1 MTTREEKKL
10 LLDIVD
16 CINSIDEH
24 LENRRILEEYLSSKT
39 KRRAV
44 ERELEIIGEAM
55 SKLLKINPNIKISYS
70 RTIVDLRNKVIH
82 AYDSVDDILIW
93 KIIMKDL
100 PLLLS
105 ESNNLLNEKQN
116 AVMENICFQIP
127 YS

>member
-70 RTIVDLRNKVIH
+70 RIIVDLRNKVIH

-105 ESNNLLNEKQN
+105 ESNNLLNEN
-116 AVMENICFQIP
+116 
-127 YS
+127 